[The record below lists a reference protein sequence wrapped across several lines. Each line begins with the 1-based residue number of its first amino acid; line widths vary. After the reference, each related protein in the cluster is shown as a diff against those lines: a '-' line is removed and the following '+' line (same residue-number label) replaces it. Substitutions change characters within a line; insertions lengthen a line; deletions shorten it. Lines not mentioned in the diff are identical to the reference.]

1 MGVKAETPY
10 SVSDICRAAR
20 AIQPH
25 LDQLLELPHAQN
37 ISQQIDHM
45 LANRE
50 TPDMGAQLLK
60 LLQTEE
66 LTRQWVHYFLDE
78 QMDADSILAL
88 IRTYHPLTKGD
99 GAIASPRYCCPVA
112 SCHREWYRRS
122 LEETIPT
129 CPIHNLTLVRA
140 SKT

>member
-1 MGVKAETPY
+1 MGLKAETPY
-10 SVSDICRAAR
+10 SVSDIFRVAR

-37 ISQQIDHM
+37 IGQQIDHM
-45 LANRE
+45 LANSE

-66 LTRQWVHYFLDE
+66 LTWQWVHYFLDE

-88 IRTYHPLTKGD
+88 IRTYHPLTTGD
-99 GAIASPRYCCPVA
+99 GAIASPRYSCPVA

-122 LEETIPT
+122 LEESIPT

-140 SKT
+140 SKA